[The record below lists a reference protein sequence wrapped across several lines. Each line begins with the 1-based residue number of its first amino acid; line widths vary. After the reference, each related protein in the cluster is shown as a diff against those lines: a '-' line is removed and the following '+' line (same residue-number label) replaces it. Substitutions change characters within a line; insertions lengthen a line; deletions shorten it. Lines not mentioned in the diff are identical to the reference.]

1 MPDIH
6 SPLQPPSPVADRR
19 NLWSGLYGQ
28 PALAA
33 AAAMAIC
40 ATARQHA
47 GLTVVI
53 CTSAQQ
59 ASMLE
64 RDCLLLRDD
73 DSLPVLHFPDWET
86 LPYDLF
92 SPHPDIISARL
103 ATLASLPDTQRGLLI
118 VPVSTLLQRLAPI
131 EFIRGH
137 SLQISVGETL
147 PMLAFRENLINTGY
161 EPVDAVYQS
170 GQFAQRGALID
181 VFPAGIDLP
190 LRIEWLDDDIDSLRS
205 FDPETQRSLQAMTSV
220 RLLPSRE
227 YPFTPESSEQFR
239 QRFRQRFSLDM
250 RHCTIYQDLRK
261 GYHPQGLEYFLPL
274 FFEHTSSLFDYLGP
288 QPQLILQPGIEDT
301 AAQFLQ
307 HVDERHEQRRHDI
320 QRPILTPAELFIS
333 LPELQPWLQRRGS
346 IELLAEPSARSG
358 QHIALAQFD
367 VKPAPEL
374 DLHSS
379 HAEHSLSHLAE
390 HYPGRILLAADS
402 AGRREVLSESL
413 AAFRLRPRHLPDW
426 HAFRASPDVPLAV
439 VDLPLSDGL
448 ELPQEQLLILTESQ
462 LFKGRV
468 RQKQRRPGERDP
480 AAVIRGLAD
489 LQVGALVVHEEQGIG
504 RYQGLSVLEVA
515 GMQGEYLTLE
525 YAEGDKLYVPISDLQ
540 LITRYIGGDQD
551 STALHRLGSDRW
563 QKTRRKAA
571 RKIRDAAA
579 ELLDIYARREA
590 ASGTAMTLDRKL
602 YTEFAGAFPFEETA
616 DQQTAIDAV
625 IADMTSPRIMD
636 RVVCGDVGFGK
647 TEVALRAAF
656 VAVQSGHQVAL
667 LCPTTLLAR
676 QHFNVFS
683 DRFADWP
690 VKIGLLSRTRSARE
704 SRELLDALAA
714 GKLDIIIGTH
724 KLLQDNIGFANLGLL
739 IVDEEQRF
747 GVRHKE
753 KLKTLRAEVDMLT
766 LTATPIPRTLGMA
779 MSGIRDLSIIATP
792 PARRIAVKTTVTQW
806 DDSLISDAIERELQ
820 RGGQVYFVHN
830 KVRTIASMATQ
841 LGRLFPQESIAIA
854 HGQMPQPEL
863 ERVMRDFYARRFSI
877 LVCTTIIENGI
888 DVASANT
895 ILINKADH
903 FGLAQL
909 HQLRGRVG
917 RSHHRAF
924 AYLLIADWQ
933 NITADAQKRLQ
944 AISELEDLGAGFAL
958 STHDMEIRGA
968 GELLGEEQS
977 GQMHAI
983 GFELHLQMLEQAVA
997 ALRAGEEPD
1006 LSQPMLRTGTVELHL
1021 PAFIPDDYLP
1031 DVPMRLTLYKRIS
1044 MASDNEALRQLQIEL
1059 IDRFG
1064 LLPQATKNLIAISN
1078 LKLQAKQLGLARID
1092 FGPGG
1097 GWIDFS
1103 EQPRID
1109 SAKLI
1114 AKVQYQ
1120 ADEFKLQGQQRLSLK
1135 ALLDDDQQRLLYIRQ
1150 LLQDLKPDPANQPDA
1165 RKSSGEQQQHDRH

>member
-1 MPDIH
+1 MSDIH
-6 SPLQPPSPVADRR
+6 SPLQPPLPVADRR
-19 NLWSGLYGQ
+19 NLWHGLHGG
-28 PALAA
+28 PARAA

-40 ATARQHA
+40 ASARRHS

-53 CTSAQQ
+53 CNSAQQ
-59 ASMLE
+59 ASMLQ
-64 RDCLLLRDD
+64 RDCMLLRDD

-103 ATLASLPDTQRGLLI
+103 ATLASLPDINRGLLI
-118 VPVSTLLQRLAPI
+118 VPASTLLQRLAPI

-137 SLQISVGETL
+137 SLQIRVGQTL
-147 PMLAFRENLINTGY
+147 PMLAFRENLVNTGY
-161 EPVDAVYQS
+161 EAVDAVYQS
-170 GQFAQRGALID
+170 GQFARRGALLD
-181 VFPAGIDLP
+181 VFPAGSELP
-190 LRIEWLDDDIDSLRS
+190 LRIEWLDDEIDSLRS
-205 FDPETQRSLQAMTSV
+205 FDAESQRSLQPLQSV
-220 RLLPSRE
+220 QLLPSRE

-239 QRFRQRFSLDM
+239 QRFRQRFELDM
-250 RHCTIYQDLRK
+250 RHCTMYQELRK

-274 FFEHTSSLFDYLGP
+274 FFEHTSSLIDYLG
-288 QPQLILQPGIEDT
+288 QHPQLILQAGISAT
-301 AAQFLQ
+301 AEQFLQ
-307 HVDERHEQRRHDI
+307 HVEERYEQRRHDI
-320 QRPILTPAELFIS
+320 QRPILAPHELFIS
-333 LPELQPWLQRRGS
+333 LPELQPKLQQAGS
-346 IELLAEPSARSG
+346 IELADDQPRHTSGDAENAEVIEFS
-358 QHIALAQFD
+358 

-379 HAEHSLSHLAE
+379 QAEHNLNHLAE
-390 HYPGRILLAADS
+390 HYSGRILLAADS
-402 AGRREVLSESL
+402 AGRREVLSQSL
-413 AAFRLRPRHLPDW
+413 AAFNLKPRHLPDW
-426 HAFRASPDVPLAV
+426 HAFRASPEIRLAV
-439 VDLPLSDGL
+439 IDLPLSDGL
-448 ELPQEQLLILTESQ
+448 ELPQDELLILTESQ

-551 STALHRLGSDRW
+551 TTTLHKLGSDRW

-590 ASGTAMTLDRKL
+590 ASGTAMALDRKM
-602 YTEFAGAFPFEETA
+602 YTEFSADFPFEETP

-625 IADMTSPRIMD
+625 IDDMTSARIMD

-656 VAVQSGHQVAL
+656 LAAQAGYQVAL

-690 VKIGLLSRTRSARE
+690 VKIGLLSRTRTAKE
-704 SRELLDALAA
+704 SRELLDVLAS

-724 KLLQDNIGFANLGLL
+724 RLLQDNINFHNLGLL

-753 KLKTLRAEVDMLT
+753 KLKTLRAAVDMLT

-806 DDSLISDAIERELQ
+806 DDSLITDAIERELQ
-820 RGGQVYFVHN
+820 RGGQVYFLHN
-830 KVRTIASMATQ
+830 EVRTIQSMASQ
-841 LGRLFPQESIAIA
+841 LGRLFPQEPIAIA

-863 ERVMRDFYARRFSI
+863 ERVMRDFYARRSSI

-888 DVASANT
+888 DVPSANT
-895 ILINKADH
+895 IVINKADH

-924 AYLLIADWQ
+924 AYLLISDWQ
-933 NITADAQKRLQ
+933 NITADARKRLE
-944 AISELEDLGAGFAL
+944 AISELEDLGAGFTL

-977 GQMHAI
+977 GQMHAL

-1006 LSQPMLRTGTVELHL
+1006 LSQPMLRSGTVELHL

-1031 DVPMRLTLYKRIS
+1031 DVPMRLNLYKRIS
-1044 MASDNEALRQLQIEL
+1044 MAADNEALRQLQIEL

-1064 LLPQATKNLIAISN
+1064 LLPQAAKNLIAISN
-1078 LKLQAKQLGLARID
+1078 LKLQARQLGLERID

-1103 EQPRID
+1103 EKPGID
-1109 SAKLI
+1109 SEKLI
-1114 AKVQYQ
+1114 KKVQYQ

-1135 ALLDDDQQRLLYIRQ
+1135 AMIDDDQQRLLYIRQ
-1150 LLQDLKPDPANQPDA
+1150 LLQELKPNAATAA
-1165 RKSSGEQQQHDRH
+1165 RN

>member
-1 MPDIH
+1 MQDSY
-6 SPLQPPSPVADRR
+6 SPLHPPLPAD
-19 NLWSGLYGQ
+19 SGLNVWHGLHGS
-28 PALAA
+28 PARAAASALAV
-33 AAAMAIC
+33 C
-40 ATARQHA
+40 ATARRHH

-53 CTSAQQ
+53 CSSAQQ

-73 DSLPVLHFPDWET
+73 EQLPVLHFPDWET

-103 ATLASLPDTQRGLLI
+103 ATLASLPNTQRGLLI
-118 VPVSTLLQRLAPI
+118 VPVSTLLQRLSPT
-131 EFIRGH
+131 EFIHGH
-137 SLQISVGETL
+137 SMQLQVGIEL
-147 PMLAFRENLINTGY
+147 PMLQFRQNLINTGY
-161 EPVDAVYQS
+161 DAVDAVFQT
-170 GQFAQRGALID
+170 GQFAQRGALLD
-181 VFPAGIDLP
+181 VYPSGSANP
-190 LRIEWLDDDIDSLRS
+190 LRIEWLDDEIASLRS
-205 FDPETQRSLQAMTSV
+205 FDAETQRSLESLTGIN
-220 RLLPSRE
+220 LLPSRE
-227 YPFTPESSEQFR
+227 YPFTPESTELFR
-239 QRFRQRFSLDM
+239 QRYRQRFALDM
-250 RHCTIYQDLRK
+250 RHCTIYQELRK

-274 FFEHTSSLFDYLGP
+274 FFAQTSSLFDYLG
-288 QPQLILQPGIEDT
+288 QHPQLILQADCR
-301 AAQFLQ
+301 AAAEQFLS
-307 HVDERHEQRRHDI
+307 HVNERYEQRRHDI
-320 QRPILTPAELFIS
+320 QRPILSPDELYID
-333 LPELQPWLQRRGS
+333 LNELHGELDRPGC
-346 IELLAEPSARSG
+346 IELAADD
-358 QHIALAQFD
+358 QHSTAATRCHFQ
-367 VKPAPEL
+367 VNAAPEI

-379 HAEHSLSHLAE
+379 TAEHGINRLLSA
-390 HYPGRILLAADS
+390 YSGRILLAADS
-402 AGRREVLSESL
+402 AGRREVLAESL
-413 AAFRLRPRHLPDW
+413 AAFNIKTRHLPDW
-426 HAFRASPDVPLAV
+426 HAFRASPDVRLAV

-448 ELPQEQLLILTESQ
+448 ELPDEQLLILTETQ

-468 RQKQRRPGERDP
+468 RQKHRRSSERDP

-489 LQVGALVVHEEQGIG
+489 LQAGALVVHEEQGIG
-504 RYQGLSVLEVA
+504 RYRGLSLLQVA
-515 GMQGEYLTLE
+515 GMEGEYLTLE

-540 LITRYIGGDQD
+540 MITRYIGAD
-551 STALHRLGSDRW
+551 SDNTSLHKLGSDRW

-590 ASGTAMTLDRKL
+590 SIGTAMVLDRKL
-602 YTEFAGAFPFEETA
+602 YTEFSATFAFEETP

-625 IADMTSPRIMD
+625 LQDMTSTRIMD
-636 RVVCGDVGFGK
+636 RVICGDVGFGK

-656 VAVQSGHQVAL
+656 VAAQAGYQVAL

-690 VKIGLLSRTRSARE
+690 VKIGLLSRVRSSAETGTLLE
-704 SRELLDALAA
+704 SMQN
-714 GKLDIIIGTH
+714 GTLDIIIGTH
-724 KLLQDNIGFANLGLL
+724 RLLQDNVSFNNLGLL

-753 KLKTLRAEVDMLT
+753 KLKTLRASVDMLT

-806 DDSLISDAIERELQ
+806 DDTLITDAIERELQ
-820 RGGQVYFVHN
+820 RGGQVYFLHN
-830 KVRTIASMATQ
+830 EVRTIQAMANQ
-841 LGRLFPQESIAIA
+841 LARLFPHETIAIA
-854 HGQMPQPEL
+854 HGQMPQPEM

-877 LVCTTIIENGI
+877 LVSTTIIENGI
-888 DVASANT
+888 DVPSANT

-924 AYLLIADWQ
+924 AYLLISDWQ
-933 NITADAQKRLQ
+933 NLTADARKRLD

-977 GQMHAI
+977 GQMQAL

-1006 LSQPMLRTGTVELHL
+1006 LSQPLLRTGNVELHL

-1044 MASDNEALRQLQIEL
+1044 MAADNEALRQLQIEL

-1064 LLPQATKNLIAISN
+1064 LLPQPAKNLVAISQ
-1078 LKLQAKQLGLARID
+1078 LKLQAKAMGLERID

-1097 GWIDFS
+1097 GWIDIGDKP
-1103 EQPRID
+1103 QLN
-1109 SAKLI
+1109 SANLI
-1114 AKVQYQ
+1114 KKVQYQ
-1120 ADEFKLQGQQRLSLK
+1120 ADEFKLQGQHRLSLK
-1135 ALLDDDQQRLLYIRQ
+1135 ATIDDDQQRLLYIRQ
-1150 LLQDLKPDPANQPDA
+1150 LLQDLKTTDSTSHESTRNETTSKA
-1165 RKSSGEQQQHDRH
+1165 QHA